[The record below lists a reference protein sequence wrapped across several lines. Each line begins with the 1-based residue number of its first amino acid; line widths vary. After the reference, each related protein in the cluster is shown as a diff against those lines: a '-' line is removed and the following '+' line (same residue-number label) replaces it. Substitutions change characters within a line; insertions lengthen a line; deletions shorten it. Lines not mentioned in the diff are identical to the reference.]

1 MLVKAR
7 KLSGELGL
15 EPIDVPMGLWPVG
28 DDVGFQLA
36 IVVMLRV
43 SQQEKGRNS
52 RDYVQFDSVKK
63 LWSAYSMVHDENS
76 ASAAKD
82 MDHVFKGNMGQTL

>member
-1 MLVKAR
+1 MRRRMLVKAR

-63 LWSAYSMVHDENS
+63 L
-76 ASAAKD
+76 
-82 MDHVFKGNMGQTL
+82 